1 MLSPTSG
8 QVVSQQHPTTTTRAS
23 NVDWRVRATYHDLL
37 SLPVSERFID
47 LVQSHP
53 EQPQAHTGNEEAR
66 QLCPA
71 TT

>member
-1 MLSPTSG
+1 MLSLTSG
-8 QVVSQQHPTTTTRAS
+8 QVVSQQHPTTRAS

-37 SLPVSERFID
+37 SLPVPERFIE
-47 LVQSHP
+47 LVQSYP